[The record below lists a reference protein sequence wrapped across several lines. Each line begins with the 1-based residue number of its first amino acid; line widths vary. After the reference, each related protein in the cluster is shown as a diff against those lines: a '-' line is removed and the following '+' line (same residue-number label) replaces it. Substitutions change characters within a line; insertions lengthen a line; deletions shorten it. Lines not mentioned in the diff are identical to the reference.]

1 MRPQSHREQIP
12 EKRCGNC
19 KHGLVPEFRDNLLC
33 FHGDKIETKPGLS
46 AGTTEVWLNG
56 EDVGTMDGDEYDQ
69 VWAGR
74 LVDWDDVCDEWE
86 EEMNDG

>member
-46 AGTTEVWLNG
+46 AGTTEVWQLTEN
-56 EDVGTMDGDEYDQ
+56 
-69 VWAGR
+69 
-74 LVDWDDVCDEWE
+74 LE
-86 EEMNDG
+86 ESGKSYCNPTGKVIQ